1 EVITKADFE
10 AFIRAL
16 KESGKMLGN
25 TLGYSYSAHTLPS
38 ISDKLKTT
46 SWFSEKDIKKLSQV
60 VMDVE
65 KQLKRTNTARPSMET
80 QHQEPVTTV
89 SELKNVEPE
98 SAAPIQEVQTETSME
113 KENSETGQECSL
125 FLPQSEFNFNNSF
138 DELTCLEPVQPSS
151 IVSVSQVAKEDS
163 AEREAEQSTQGEK
176 LEQPN
181 SLQSNTTPESLS
193 YDLQK
198 HSEKGTGEE
207 RGYNDQSINDES
219 LAKLEMQQS
228 NLGNCLAASFD
239 IGAVRGSYLSNQKE
253 LSNKLDFHGNLTHQ
267 GLTANWNH
275 VQSFSGERVMG
286 STSQVNLC
294 LLCLNFSEFITSQSY
309 LWRPDMM
316 HLFLSKEPC
325 ADYEEALKHT
335 RRKNKREEDK
345 RFKPPILEKL
355 GHDQI
360 IFKTPV
366 RLINTSHTACPLHRT
381 GLNLPLSTDF
391 TATLEKLGNDQ
402 EHLYLEPRL
411 EGAKL
416 VMILCISMELGC
428 LNHHR
433 ESHKTH
439 LSLHNDPCYTSCR
452 LRTRYVQ
459 WYYAM
464 AISHCI
470 INHTTLPVDYGLT
483 CPSQKMGLACGSAR
497 REEKEERGN
506 EWGWFSQM
514 KATLKRCGV
523 WRNHEEEESL
533 KGKAAE
539 KDQTARETSG
549 NCFSLEESTLL
560 EKIED
565 VYENKISL
573 RRVYEVKKVISG
585 GKPGREEFN
594 NHVRKLQHLWVEL
607 QGLRSHVDGDTTQ
620 EQETVL
626 KLLASMESSYGWLVE
641 MVLRGEQLPEMEEI
655 CGLIRRA
662 YEIMRDDERLT
673 MSRSESSWKPTGSR
687 SESFQKLTMSRSEGS
702 WRLTG
707 SRSEGFRKK
716 RRCRMLSK
724 ASINI
729 GKGRKRV
736 VGECSYS
743 AYMGESVE
751 DSGVLREQE
760 KGSGADDRITR
771 KEWRVFMEHVQALTA
786 SKKHAIQSGASKP
799 MVIDSGAKSS
809 NPTSE
814 AERTTPLDH
823 ERGNGTESHEQVHNQ
838 EDSGQHNQ
846 EVTQEVE
853 SGAQSSGDGQREST
867 GSDESGTQSSGDWEV
882 DPDGSN
888 ESGAQSI
895 TTWEVI

>member
-1 EVITKADFE
+1 
-10 AFIRAL
+10 
-16 KESGKMLGN
+16 
-25 TLGYSYSAHTLPS
+25 
-38 ISDKLKTT
+38 
-46 SWFSEKDIKKLSQV
+46 
-60 VMDVE
+60 
-65 KQLKRTNTARPSMET
+65 
-80 QHQEPVTTV
+80 
-89 SELKNVEPE
+89 
-98 SAAPIQEVQTETSME
+98 
-113 KENSETGQECSL
+113 
-125 FLPQSEFNFNNSF
+125 
-138 DELTCLEPVQPSS
+138 
-151 IVSVSQVAKEDS
+151 
-163 AEREAEQSTQGEK
+163 
-176 LEQPN
+176 
-181 SLQSNTTPESLS
+181 
-193 YDLQK
+193 
-198 HSEKGTGEE
+198 
-207 RGYNDQSINDES
+207 
-219 LAKLEMQQS
+219 
-228 NLGNCLAASFD
+228 
-239 IGAVRGSYLSNQKE
+239 
-253 LSNKLDFHGNLTHQ
+253 
-267 GLTANWNH
+267 
-275 VQSFSGERVMG
+275 
-286 STSQVNLC
+286 
-294 LLCLNFSEFITSQSY
+294 
-309 LWRPDMM
+309 
-316 HLFLSKEPC
+316 
-325 ADYEEALKHT
+325 
-335 RRKNKREEDK
+335 
-345 RFKPPILEKL
+345 
-355 GHDQI
+355 
-360 IFKTPV
+360 
-366 RLINTSHTACPLHRT
+366 
-381 GLNLPLSTDF
+381 
-391 TATLEKLGNDQ
+391 
-402 EHLYLEPRL
+402 
-411 EGAKL
+411 
-416 VMILCISMELGC
+416 
-428 LNHHR
+428 
-433 ESHKTH
+433 
-439 LSLHNDPCYTSCR
+439 
-452 LRTRYVQ
+452 
-459 WYYAM
+459 
-464 AISHCI
+464 
-470 INHTTLPVDYGLT
+470 
-483 CPSQKMGLACGSAR
+483 MGLACGSAR
-497 REEKEERGN
+497 REEMEERGN

-514 KATLKRCGV
+514 KTTLKRCGV
-523 WRNHEEEESL
+523 WRNHEKEESL

-662 YEIMRDDERLT
+662 YEIMRADERLT

-771 KEWRVFMEHVQALTA
+771 KEWRAVPAVPSVLSGSIHNSTKREVTRVKGLNGQRGFTLGDMTVWMDRVTAAYPDRRALTSHHQGA
-786 SKKHAIQSGASKP
+786 VKNMDHEVIKKSDIDALIKALKESGKALEAVPAVPSVLSGSIHNSTKREVTRVKGLNGQRGFTLGDMTVWMDRVTAAYP
-799 MVIDSGAKSS
+799 DSLAQA
-809 NPTSE
+809 NN
-814 AERTTPLDH
+814 PLDH
-823 ERGNGTESHEQVHNQ
+823 ERGNGTESHEQVQNQ

-888 ESGAQSI
+888 ESGAQS
-895 TTWEVI
+895 

>member
-1 EVITKADFE
+1 
-10 AFIRAL
+10 
-16 KESGKMLGN
+16 
-25 TLGYSYSAHTLPS
+25 
-38 ISDKLKTT
+38 
-46 SWFSEKDIKKLSQV
+46 
-60 VMDVE
+60 
-65 KQLKRTNTARPSMET
+65 
-80 QHQEPVTTV
+80 
-89 SELKNVEPE
+89 
-98 SAAPIQEVQTETSME
+98 
-113 KENSETGQECSL
+113 
-125 FLPQSEFNFNNSF
+125 
-138 DELTCLEPVQPSS
+138 
-151 IVSVSQVAKEDS
+151 
-163 AEREAEQSTQGEK
+163 
-176 LEQPN
+176 
-181 SLQSNTTPESLS
+181 
-193 YDLQK
+193 
-198 HSEKGTGEE
+198 
-207 RGYNDQSINDES
+207 
-219 LAKLEMQQS
+219 
-228 NLGNCLAASFD
+228 
-239 IGAVRGSYLSNQKE
+239 
-253 LSNKLDFHGNLTHQ
+253 
-267 GLTANWNH
+267 
-275 VQSFSGERVMG
+275 
-286 STSQVNLC
+286 
-294 LLCLNFSEFITSQSY
+294 
-309 LWRPDMM
+309 
-316 HLFLSKEPC
+316 
-325 ADYEEALKHT
+325 
-335 RRKNKREEDK
+335 
-345 RFKPPILEKL
+345 
-355 GHDQI
+355 
-360 IFKTPV
+360 
-366 RLINTSHTACPLHRT
+366 
-381 GLNLPLSTDF
+381 
-391 TATLEKLGNDQ
+391 
-402 EHLYLEPRL
+402 
-411 EGAKL
+411 
-416 VMILCISMELGC
+416 
-428 LNHHR
+428 
-433 ESHKTH
+433 
-439 LSLHNDPCYTSCR
+439 
-452 LRTRYVQ
+452 
-459 WYYAM
+459 
-464 AISHCI
+464 
-470 INHTTLPVDYGLT
+470 
-483 CPSQKMGLACGSAR
+483 MGLACGSAR

-523 WRNHEEEESL
+523 WRNHEKEESL

-673 MSRSESSWKPTGSR
+673 MSRSESSWKPTRSR

-716 RRCRMLSK
+716 RRCRRLSK

-743 AYMGESVE
+743 AYMGESGE

-771 KEWRVFMEHVQALTA
+771 KEWRVE
-786 SKKHAIQSGASKP
+786 
-799 MVIDSGAKSS
+799 SS

-823 ERGNGTESHEQVHNQ
+823 ERGNVTESHEQVHNQ

-846 EVTQEVE
+846 EVTHEVE

-888 ESGAQSI
+888 ESGAQSRI
-895 TTWEVI
+895 IR

>member
-1 EVITKADFE
+1 MTRRLKE
-10 AFIRAL
+10 AFGNILKISKEQEDCLGTMAHESEEDEGVSLEHKAL
-16 KESGKMLGN
+16 LEALTRRMN
-25 TLGYSYSAHTLPS
+25 T
-38 ISDKLKTT
+38 
-46 SWFSEKDIKKLSQV
+46 
-60 VMDVE
+60 M
-65 KQLKRTNTARPSMET
+65 MET
-80 QHQEPVTTV
+80 R
-89 SELKNVEPE
+89 L
-98 SAAPIQEVQTETSME
+98 
-113 KENSETGQECSL
+113 
-125 FLPQSEFNFNNSF
+125 
-138 DELTCLEPVQPSS
+138 
-151 IVSVSQVAKEDS
+151 
-163 AEREAEQSTQGEK
+163 
-176 LEQPN
+176 
-181 SLQSNTTPESLS
+181 
-193 YDLQK
+193 
-198 HSEKGTGEE
+198 GT
-207 RGYNDQSINDES
+207 
-219 LAKLEMQQS
+219 
-228 NLGNCLAASFD
+228 F
-239 IGAVRGSYLSNQKE
+239 
-253 LSNKLDFHGNLTHQ
+253 
-267 GLTANWNH
+267 
-275 VQSFSGERVMG
+275 
-286 STSQVNLC
+286 
-294 LLCLNFSEFITSQSY
+294 
-309 LWRPDMM
+309 
-316 HLFLSKEPC
+316 
-325 ADYEEALKHT
+325 
-335 RRKNKREEDK
+335 REELDA
-345 RFKPPILEKL
+345 E
-355 GHDQI
+355 
-360 IFKTPV
+360 
-366 RLINTSHTACPLHRT
+366 S
-381 GLNLPLSTDF
+381 S
-391 TATLEKLGNDQ
+391 
-402 EHLYLEPRL
+402 EPSR
-411 EGAKL
+411 
-416 VMILCISMELGC
+416 
-428 LNHHR
+428 
-433 ESHKTH
+433 
-439 LSLHNDPCYTSCR
+439 
-452 LRTRYVQ
+452 
-459 WYYAM
+459 
-464 AISHCI
+464 
-470 INHTTLPVDYGLT
+470 
-483 CPSQKMGLACGSAR
+483 QKMGLACGSAR

-514 KATLKRCGV
+514 KTTLKRCGV
-523 WRNHEEEESL
+523 WRNHEKEESL

-573 RRVYEVKKVISG
+573 RRVYEVKNVISG
-585 GKPGREEFN
+585 GKPGRKEFN

-716 RRCRMLSK
+716 RRCRMPSK

-771 KEWRVFMEHVQALTA
+771 KEWRV
-786 SKKHAIQSGASKP
+786 
-799 MVIDSGAKSS
+799 
-809 NPTSE
+809 E

-823 ERGNGTESHEQVHNQ
+823 ERGNGTESHEQVQNQ

-882 DPDGSN
+882 DHDGSN
-888 ESGAQSI
+888 ESGAQSNTPAEEEDVLAIPTGPI
-895 TTWEVI
+895 TRAMTRRLKEAVGNILKIYKEQEDCL

>member
-1 EVITKADFE
+1 MRGGMEQKLKLKVMKRVLILMIKLWSQMINKKELNQEAMGSEEDDETFVRRNRLLQEAITKQVME
-10 AFIRAL
+10 AMVKLLEEKYDQRPHDGQGQASGSRHEQRRNRQGQREHAGSEETDNFYERSSHSSGSRRSTEVDEVLTIPKGPMTRARARKL
-16 KESGKMLGN
+16 KEAIGGLIRKS
-25 TLGYSYSAHTLPS
+25 
-38 ISDKLKTT
+38 
-46 SWFSEKDIKKLSQV
+46 
-60 VMDVE
+60 
-65 KQLKRTNTARPSMET
+65 
-80 QHQEPVTTV
+80 
-89 SELKNVEPE
+89 
-98 SAAPIQEVQTETSME
+98 
-113 KENSETGQECSL
+113 
-125 FLPQSEFNFNNSF
+125 
-138 DELTCLEPVQPSS
+138 
-151 IVSVSQVAKEDS
+151 
-163 AEREAEQSTQGEK
+163 
-176 LEQPN
+176 LEQ
-181 SLQSNTTPESLS
+181 
-193 YDLQK
+193 
-198 HSEKGTGEE
+198 EE
-207 RGYNDQSINDES
+207 
-219 LAKLEMQQS
+219 
-228 NLGNCLAASFD
+228 C
-239 IGAVRGSYLSNQKE
+239 
-253 LSNKLDFHGNLTHQ
+253 
-267 GLTANWNH
+267 
-275 VQSFSGERVMG
+275 
-286 STSQVNLC
+286 
-294 LLCLNFSEFITSQSY
+294 
-309 LWRPDMM
+309 
-316 HLFLSKEPC
+316 
-325 ADYEEALKHT
+325 
-335 RRKNKREEDK
+335 
-345 RFKPPILEKL
+345 
-355 GHDQI
+355 
-360 IFKTPV
+360 
-366 RLINTSHTACPLHRT
+366 
-381 GLNLPLSTDF
+381 
-391 TATLEKLGNDQ
+391 
-402 EHLYLEPRL
+402 
-411 EGAKL
+411 
-416 VMILCISMELGC
+416 
-428 LNHHR
+428 
-433 ESHKTH
+433 
-439 LSLHNDPCYTSCR
+439 
-452 LRTRYVQ
+452 
-459 WYYAM
+459 
-464 AISHCI
+464 
-470 INHTTLPVDYGLT
+470 
-483 CPSQKMGLACGSAR
+483 QKMGLACGSAR

-523 WRNHEEEESL
+523 WRNHEKEESL

-549 NCFSLEESTLL
+549 SCFSLEESTLL

-585 GKPGREEFN
+585 VKPGREEFN

-620 EQETVL
+620 DQETVL

-655 CGLIRRA
+655 CGLIRKA

-771 KEWRVFMEHVQALTA
+771 KEWRV
-786 SKKHAIQSGASKP
+786 
-799 MVIDSGAKSS
+799 
-809 NPTSE
+809 E

-823 ERGNGTESHEQVHNQ
+823 ERGNGTESHEQVQNQ

-882 DPDGSN
+882 DHDGSN